1 MIERAEWL
9 AQHDTERMQPW
20 RTAGIDRRTWY
31 RRKARLM
38 ALLLLP
44 TDAMPPIAEIAE
56 RLGVS
61 VEAARKL
68 IRGAR

>member
-1 MIERAEWL
+1 MIERADWL

-31 RRKARLM
+31 RRKARLK
-38 ALLLLP
+38 ALLP
-44 TDAMPPIAEIAE
+44 ADAVPPIAEIVE

-61 VEAARKL
+61 VEVARKL
-68 IRGAR
+68 IGRAR

>member
-9 AQHDTERMQPW
+9 AQHDTERLQPW
-20 RTAGIDRRTWY
+20 RTAGFDRRTWY

-38 ALLLLP
+38 ALLP
-44 TDAMPPIAEIAE
+44 TDAVPPIAEIAE

-68 IRGAR
+68 IGRAR

>member
-1 MIERAEWL
+1 MIERADWL

-31 RRKARLM
+31 RRKARLK
-38 ALLLLP
+38 ALLP
-44 TDAMPPIAEIAE
+44 ADAVPPIAEIAE

-68 IRGAR
+68 IGRAR

>member
-9 AQHDTERMQPW
+9 AQHDTERVQPW
-20 RTAGIDRRTWY
+20 RTVGIDRRTRY

-38 ALLLLP
+38 SFLP

-68 IRGAR
+68 IDRAR